1 RFFEVLIGTRSE
13 PLWQLLSKVAVLYT
27 LEPIFTVIFVVNMNT
42 IWEKVMSSLRAQI
55 FGSVLIH
62 KVEFFDKYKV
72 VGTMCLLFVL
82 APQLAPILGALMLA
96 VSVLVAVYKRS
107 TVKVFKAYGL
117 TQASLADC
125 VTETFSAI
133 RTVRS
138 FSGEKRQMLTFEASF
153 RHVQGTTSRD
163 LWLSLKKAYAPHST
177 SREYTLKTQ
186 LLRIKMHGDETPDAY
201 LNRAQEY
208 ADALATIG
216 EPVKDKDLVMLVVS
230 GFREEYNGLKTTI
243 TARQSPTAFSEL
255 HALLSDHD
263 YMLEKTRTPIAPAF
277 YGARSSN
284 NNRSNNNNHR
294 GNRNNSPEWRQAM
307 KEEYD
312 ALMKNGTWSLVPRAS
327 TTNVVDGKWVY
338 RLKRDKNGAIIRYKA
353 RFVAKGCR
361 QQPGIDFH
369 ETFSPVVKSTTIRA
383 VLSLAGFIDPQRPNH
398 VCLLHKSLYGLKQ
411 APRAWFER
419 LSKALF
425 DLGFKGSKTDPS
437 LFIYSRGDTLLYIL
451 VYVDDII
458 VTGNNKGTI
467 DNIICQLGSAFALKD
482 LGPLNYVLGIEI
494 VPHVSGILLSQKK
507 YILELLQSAGLSNCN
522 PVSSPM
528 VTSSSLSLDDS
539 TAFSN
544 PVKYRQVVGSLQY
557 VTLSRPDIAFAVNKV
572 CQYMH
577 APTENHW
584 SAVKRILRY
593 LHGTVEHGMLIRRSS
608 GSTLQAFT
616 DVLWKGNPDTSLE
629 AFSDADWAGDSDDRR
644 STGGFAIYLGS
655 NLISWTARKQ
665 RTVSRSSTEAEYK
678 ALADTVAEL
687 TWLQALLHELGIRS
701 SSTPILWCDNL
712 GATYLSANP
721 IFHAR
726 TKHVE
731 IDYHFVREKV
741 AQGDLRVQHI
751 STHDQIADIFT
762 KPLPTPRFL
771 FLRSKLQVLAYQESG
786 IKLGVFKSINES
798 ITRVAVYVSL
808 LALYIL
814 GGNKVKAGELS
825 VGTVAS
831 FIGYTFTLT
840 FAVQG
845 LVNTI
850 GDLRGAFAATERINS
865 ILSDSEIDQALAYGL
880 EKDIK
885 QYIGSD
891 NNLKMFFNDP
901 NDKRRSQ
908 NMRYMSS
915 LTAASSVR
923 SLASSGDIY
932 LEDVHFSYPLRPD
945 VEILSGLD
953 LTLKCGTVTA
963 LVGSSGAGK
972 STIVQLLA
980 RFYEPT
986 QGRITVA
993 GEDLRTFDKSEWARV
1008 VSIVNQEP
1016 VLFSVSVGEN
1026 IAYGLPDEDVSRD
1039 DVIAAAKAANAHD
1052 FIISLPEGYDTLVG
1066 ERGGL
1071 LSGGQRQRVAIAR
1084 ALLKNAPILILDEAT
1099 SALDTVSERLVQD
1112 ALNQLMKGRTTL
1124 VIAHRLSTVQN
1135 ADQIALCSEGKIAE
1149 LGTHSE
1155 LLAKKGLYDSLVGTQ
1170 RLAFE

>member
-1 RFFEVLIGTRSE
+1 MATLPLFLPLQPSLNHHHHHHRRQLNNHRQQRTLLFPTLSSPDLRQPHRRPILTVNKPNFTTAAYITGPASDAIVAADDPKIDEADSSPEPVQQFNAISLGLLLRLISRHKLRVAASIASLICCTTCTLSMPILSGRRFFEVLIGARAE

-72 VGTMCLLFVL
+72 GELTALLTSDLGSFKNIVSENISRDRGFRALTEIVGTMSLLFVL
-82 APQLAPILGALMLA
+82 APQLAPILGVLMLA
-96 VSVLVAVYKRS
+96 VSSLVAVYKRS

-117 TQASLADC
+117 TQASIADC

-138 FSGEKRQMLTFEASF
+138 FGGEKRQMLTF
-153 RHVQGTTSRD
+153 
-163 LWLSLKKAYAPHST
+163 
-177 SREYTLKTQ
+177 
-186 LLRIKMHGDETPDAY
+186 
-201 LNRAQEY
+201 
-208 ADALATIG
+208 
-216 EPVKDKDLVMLVVS
+216 
-230 GFREEYNGLKTTI
+230 
-243 TARQSPTAFSEL
+243 
-255 HALLSDHD
+255 
-263 YMLEKTRTPIAPAF
+263 
-277 YGARSSN
+277 
-284 NNRSNNNNHR
+284 
-294 GNRNNSPEWRQAM
+294 GN
-307 KEEYD
+307 
-312 ALMKNGTWSLVPRAS
+312 
-327 TTNVVDGKWVY
+327 
-338 RLKRDKNGAIIRYKA
+338 
-353 RFVAKGCR
+353 
-361 QQPGIDFH
+361 
-369 ETFSPVVKSTTIRA
+369 
-383 VLSLAGFIDPQRPNH
+383 
-398 VCLLHKSLYGLKQ
+398 
-411 APRAWFER
+411 
-419 LSKALF
+419 
-425 DLGFKGSKTDPS
+425 
-437 LFIYSRGDTLLYIL
+437 
-451 VYVDDII
+451 
-458 VTGNNKGTI
+458 
-467 DNIICQLGSAFALKD
+467 
-482 LGPLNYVLGIEI
+482 
-494 VPHVSGILLSQKK
+494 
-507 YILELLQSAGLSNCN
+507 
-522 PVSSPM
+522 
-528 VTSSSLSLDDS
+528 
-539 TAFSN
+539 
-544 PVKYRQVVGSLQY
+544 
-557 VTLSRPDIAFAVNKV
+557 
-572 CQYMH
+572 
-577 APTENHW
+577 
-584 SAVKRILRY
+584 
-593 LHGTVEHGMLIRRSS
+593 
-608 GSTLQAFT
+608 
-616 DVLWKGNPDTSLE
+616 
-629 AFSDADWAGDSDDRR
+629 
-644 STGGFAIYLGS
+644 
-655 NLISWTARKQ
+655 
-665 RTVSRSSTEAEYK
+665 
-678 ALADTVAEL
+678 
-687 TWLQALLHELGIRS
+687 
-701 SSTPILWCDNL
+701 
-712 GATYLSANP
+712 
-721 IFHAR
+721 
-726 TKHVE
+726 
-731 IDYHFVREKV
+731 
-741 AQGDLRVQHI
+741 
-751 STHDQIADIFT
+751 
-762 KPLPTPRFL
+762 
-771 FLRSKLQVLAYQESG
+771 QVLEFQKSG
-786 IKLGVFKSINES
+786 IKLGVYKSINES

-865 ILSDSEIDQALAYGL
+865 ILSGSEIDQALAYGL

-885 QYIGSD
+885 QGLGTN
-891 NNLKMFFNDP
+891 NNLKMFFNNDP

-908 NMRYMSS
+908 NTRYMSS

-923 SLASSGDIY
+923 SLASSGDIC

-945 VEILSGLD
+945 VEILDGLN

-1026 IAYGLPDEDVSRD
+1026 IAYGLPDEHVSKD
-1039 DVIAAAKAANAHD
+1039 DIIAAAKAANAHD

-1112 ALNQLMKGRTTL
+1112 ALNRLMKGRTTL

-1149 LGTHSE
+1149 LGTHAE
-1155 LLAKKGLYDSLVGTQ
+1155 LLAKKGDYAALVCTQ